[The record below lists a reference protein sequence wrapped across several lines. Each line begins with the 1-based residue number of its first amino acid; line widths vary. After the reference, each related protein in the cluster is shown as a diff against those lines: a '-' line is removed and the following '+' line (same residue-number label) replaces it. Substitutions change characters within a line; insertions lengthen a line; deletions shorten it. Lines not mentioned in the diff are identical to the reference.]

1 MNDHPLRASL
11 ETWEAETAAWWDSLV
26 RSPGFLR
33 RIGHQIT
40 LSLESQ
46 QRVAALLE
54 QAGLAEWA
62 SQRQHARLLYM
73 LERLEKQVEALA
85 ARIDSLESSRR

>member
-11 ETWEAETAAWWDSLV
+11 EAWEAETAAWWDSLV
-26 RSPGFLR
+26 RSPGVLR
-33 RIGHQIT
+33 RIGHQIR

-46 QRVAALLE
+46 QRVAESLE
-54 QAGLAEWA
+54 HAGLAEWQT
-62 SQRQHARLLYM
+62 QRQHARMIYL

-85 ARIDSLESSRR
+85 ARIDSLESDQR